1 MAEQRWGFERF
12 MQRASGLE
20 WVDAGVKPPARGQ
33 KLKCTALAK
42 ALQAGARTFAHE
54 QWEAFGVQGLRLTS
68 YVVAGGRVFAPVR
81 AEAAVPTVGLSGRVL
96 EQVGSQLH
104 LNIAPRSK
112 RQRRRGPRGSQ
123 EDSSAE
129 AEPGFDRWGR
139 WPVDRVYEV
148 RRVQAAAG
156 SCYVEARLRW
166 SGVVP
171 PGQLG
176 AGLPYP
182 DEWKRVR
189 DADGRQ
195 LMSPALRAEV
205 SAMERVKYGARA
217 RQCCVPAR
225 AAVGPRP
232 ANARR
237 SARLRPVWEAVEEE
251 ERVRPPAVRR
261 RWRVVEDSEEE
272 GEEEEAPIRPPAA
285 RRRRL
290 RVVAESSE
298 EE

>member
-1 MAEQRWGFERF
+1 
-12 MQRASGLE
+12 
-20 WVDAGVKPPARGQ
+20 
-33 KLKCTALAK
+33 
-42 ALQAGARTFAHE
+42 
-54 QWEAFGVQGLRLTS
+54 
-68 YVVAGGRVFAPVR
+68 
-81 AEAAVPTVGLSGRVL
+81 VGTR
-96 EQVGSQLH
+96 LH
-104 LNIAPRSK
+104 LDIAPRSK
-112 RQRRRGPRGSQ
+112 RQRQRGPSGSH
-123 EDSSAE
+123 EGPSTE
-129 AEPGFDRWGR
+129 AEPGYDRWGR

-156 SCYVEARLRW
+156 YYVEARLRW

-217 RQCCVPAR
+217 RPCRAPAR

-237 SARLRPVWEAVEEE
+237 SARLRPGWEVVEEE
-251 ERVRPPAVRR
+251 EHIRPPAVRR

-272 GEEEEAPIRPPAA
+272 GEEEDAPIRPPAA
-285 RRRRL
+285 RRRRR